1 MDFSGDV
8 EAEDALASPA
18 TQAETR
24 RVAPRLV
31 LVAVVLPGE
40 ETLVLVATGSTI
52 FFLTGLLV
60 GGVSRTH
67 GVGSRSRRMGRLSGL
82 GTTGYER

>member
-1 MDFSGDV
+1 MDFSGEV

-24 RVAPRLV
+24 RVVPRLV
-31 LVAVVLPGE
+31 LVALVLPGDGI
-40 ETLVLVATGSTI
+40 LVCAATGSAA
-52 FFLTGLLV
+52 FFLTGLV
-60 GGVSRTH
+60 FGAFPNTH
-67 GVGSRSRRMGRLSGL
+67 GAGIRSLRMGTLSGL